1 MPHCCGTD
9 GVGATSQGSGRLWLL
24 EEPGG
29 ESPGASRRG
38 TACHNPVSPQGD
50 CAGRLTQELSED
62 GSGSP
67 PDTTLVVVSYSSR
80 ERSRPVRLPP

>member
-29 ESPGASRRG
+29 ESPRASRRG
-38 TACHNPVSPQGD
+38 AACHNPVSPQGD
-50 CAGRLTQELSED
+50 CAGRLTQRTER
-62 GSGSP
+62 GWIR
-67 PDTTLVVVSYSSR
+67 VASR
-80 ERSRPVRLPP
+80 HHACGR